1 MGKKLP
7 KMQKIGP
14 LGPNGTAI
22 SGVGEWSNPDQNLPI
37 LRSQQCSTILF
48 LLFEAL
54 APTVQEI
61 KSHFWPKSAIFNIR
75 EVFVGPYLGSEWNHK
90 NVASYTSYFFTNS
103 VLHMQS
109 FRKIV
114 WLRFRDLDIIFAL
127 GYKERSLLLEDRS
140 GPLPPSSKV

>member
-1 MGKKLP
+1 MTLYTVSKTLP
-7 KMQKIGP
+7 LYWPAKPTASYRKWTKSGQKCKNRP
-14 LGPNGTAI
+14 QGTERKRHFRCRGQRNLDL
-22 SGVGEWSNPDQNLPI
+22 SLPI

-109 FRKIV
+109 
-114 WLRFRDLDIIFAL
+114 L
-127 GYKERSLLLEDRS
+127 KEKSYGCVFEIS
-140 GPLPPSSKV
+140 T